1 MVNQFHGKI
10 ESIEPVEPGS
20 TTLRISGP
28 LYWNGFD
35 HLQPADTITIESA
48 FAGQSTALPIVA
60 SAFLSEDVP
69 RPDSDEPT
77 WMVDLP
83 TTDTGWVAEH
93 MAAAVLATITRADA
107 AGGAPWQERWEWAG
121 RKV

>member
-1 MVNQFHGKI
+1 MVTQFHGKI

-48 FAGQSTALPIVA
+48 FAGQSDPSTIVA

-69 RPDSDEPT
+69 RPEGDEST
-77 WMVDLP
+77 WTVDLP
-83 TTDTGWVAEH
+83 TRDTGWVGEE
-93 MAAAVLATITRADA
+93 MAAAVLATVTRADA
-107 AGGAPWQERWEWAG
+107 AGGDPWQERWEWAG
-121 RKV
+121 QKV